1 MLLPAVL
8 VYSPHM
14 YKLIFFVPAEHAEA
28 VKQAVFDAGA
38 GRYRNYDW
46 CSWQTVGTGQFRP
59 LAGADPF
66 IGTVGEIETVPEL
79 RVETICQDAAV
90 RAAVEAL
97 LAAHPYEEPAYEL
110 IRVWTADDLP
120 TGN

>member
-1 MLLPAVL
+1 
-8 VYSPHM
+8 M
-14 YKLIFFVPAEHAEA
+14 YKLVFFVPEAHAET

-38 GRYRNYDW
+38 GRYRNYDS
-46 CSWQTVGTGQFRP
+46 CSWQTAGSGQFRP

-66 IGTVGEIETVPEL
+66 VGTVGSVERVAEL
-79 RVETICQDAAV
+79 RVETICTDDDV

-120 TGN
+120 ADTGLA